1 MKKAIIFL
9 AIGMSLIL
17 LLGLAKSDSK
27 PQWIESECY
36 PGYAQGRYWQKV
48 KNYEIIRASDL
59 DKLQKDVKERLNH
72 GWRPMGEIS
81 RFENEYCQ
89 VMVQ

>member
-1 MKKAIIFL
+1 MKKIVVFL

-27 PQWIESECY
+27 SQWIESECS
-36 PGYAQGRYWQKV
+36 PGRYWQKV

-59 DKLQKDVKERLNH
+59 DKLQQNVNDKLNH
-72 GWRPMGEIS
+72 GWRPMGELLYFDS
-81 RFENEYCQ
+81 NYCQ